1 MYQVMS
7 FSISKVGYMICNIV
21 LIQILIYVDIV
32 QYKAVIQLPSDFY
45 KSKRRKRQDEDSSQK
60 ITNLLN
66 QVYK

>member
-1 MYQVMS
+1 
-7 FSISKVGYMICNIV
+7 MICNIV